1 MAEYADYDFAQMR
14 SDAVRRVE
22 EMKKRSRSYVEQENK
37 APHRGRDTAKEAQ
50 KQQADDP
57 PKPARST
64 AKENGSLPDGQDSAP
79 ESDTFI
85 LLLLILILSKEGAD
99 QSLIFALLYMLL

>member
-22 EMKKRSRSYVEQENK
+22 EMKKRSRSYVEQENQ
-37 APHRGRDTAKEAQ
+37 APHRGRDTARDAQ
-50 KQQADDP
+50 KQADDP

-64 AKENGSLPDGQDSAP
+64 AKENGPLPDGQDSAP

-85 LLLLILILSKEGAD
+85 LLLLSLILSKEGAD

>member
-22 EMKKRSRSYVEQENK
+22 EMKKRSKTYLERENT
-37 APHRGRDTAKEAQ
+37 PHGKGVAQPPAQKEAKTAAQ
-50 KQQADDP
+50 GKKACGAL
-57 PKPARST
+57 KEPAR
-64 AKENGSLPDGQDSAP
+64 EEDN
-79 ESDTFI
+79 DTFI
-85 LLLLILILSKEGAD
+85 LLLLILILSQEGAD